1 MLNLRRRGSGPAFFT
16 NKSLG
21 ENQMQKDIFSTMQQ
35 QYQKGVFTVPTT
47 FYFSIDD
54 TRKTVKLDADGCSV
68 EDGKTLEEADCVC
81 KTSWEMFSSIWNDGY
96 RPGIMDFMGG
106 AIKSN
111 DPQLL
116 QQLLTA
122 FGK

>member
-1 MLNLRRRGSGPAFFT
+1 
-16 NKSLG
+16 
-21 ENQMQKDIFSTMQQ
+21 MQEIFSNMRES
-35 QYQKGVFTVPTT
+35 YQKGVFDVPTT

-54 TRKTVKLDADGCSV
+54 VKKTLTLDGDGCHIQ
-68 EDGKTLEEADCVC
+68 DGKAVENADCVC
-81 KTSWEMFSSIWNDGY
+81 KTSAQMFERIWNEGY

-111 DPQLL
+111 APTLL
-116 QQLLTA
+116 QQFLTA

>member
-1 MLNLRRRGSGPAFFT
+1 MH
-16 NKSLG
+16 
-21 ENQMQKDIFSTMQQ
+21 EEIFSAMQE
-35 QYQKGVFTVPTT
+35 QYQKGVFTLPTT

-54 TRKTVKLDADGCSV
+54 IKKTVTLGAEGCTV
-68 EDGKTLEEADCVC
+68 EDGKTVEEADCVC
-81 KTSWEMFSSIWNDGY
+81 KTSGEMFSRIWNDGY

-111 DPQLL
+111 APQLL

>member
-1 MLNLRRRGSGPAFFT
+1 
-16 NKSLG
+16 
-21 ENQMQKDIFSTMQQ
+21 MQDEIFSTLQDS
-35 QYQKGVFTVPTT
+35 YQKGVFTVPTT
-47 FYFSIDD
+47 FYFVIDD
-54 TRKTVKLDADGCSV
+54 IRKTLTLDNEGCKVEEGKTV
-68 EDGKTLEEADCVC
+68 EDADCVC
-81 KTSWEMFSSIWNDGY
+81 KTSSEMFSKIWHDGY

-111 DPQLL
+111 APQLL

>member
-1 MLNLRRRGSGPAFFT
+1 
-16 NKSLG
+16 
-21 ENQMQKDIFSTMQQ
+21 MQEKIFSAMQE
-35 QYQKGVFTVPTT
+35 QYQKGVFTLQTT

-54 TRKTVKLDADGCSV
+54 IKKTVTLDAENCTV
-68 EDGKTLEEADCVC
+68 EDGKTVADADCIC
-81 KTSWEMFSSIWNDGY
+81 KTSAEMFSKIWNDGY

-111 DPQLL
+111 APQLL
-116 QQLLTA
+116 QQLLSA

>member
-1 MLNLRRRGSGPAFFT
+1 
-16 NKSLG
+16 
-21 ENQMQKDIFSTMQQ
+21 MQDDIFAAMEE
-35 QYQKGVFTVPTT
+35 QYQQGVFTLPTT
-47 FYFSIDD
+47 FYFVIDD
-54 TRKTVKLDADGCSV
+54 IRKTVTLDSQRCAI
-68 EDGKTLEEADCVC
+68 EDGKTVENADCVC
-81 KTSWEMFSSIWNDGY
+81 KTSAEMFNRIWNDGY

-111 DPQLL
+111 APQLL

>member
-1 MLNLRRRGSGPAFFT
+1 ML
-16 NKSLG
+16 
-21 ENQMQKDIFSTMQQ
+21 EDIFSSMQGE
-35 QYQKGVFTVPTT
+35 YQKGVFTMPTT

-54 TRKTVKLDADGCSV
+54 IKRTVTLVSESCKVENGKSV
-68 EDGKTLEEADCVC
+68 EDADCVC
-81 KTSWEMFSSIWNDGY
+81 KTSKEMFSRIWNDGY

-111 DPQLL
+111 APQLL

>member
-1 MLNLRRRGSGPAFFT
+1 
-16 NKSLG
+16 
-21 ENQMQKDIFSTMQQ
+21 MQEDIFSSMQE
-35 QYQKGVFTVPTT
+35 QYQKGVFTQPTT

-54 TRKTVKLDADGCSV
+54 IKKTVTLDAECLTIENGKSV
-68 EDGKTLEEADCVC
+68 EEADCVC
-81 KTSWEMFSSIWNDGY
+81 KTSGEMFSRIWNDGY

-111 DPQLL
+111 APQLL
-116 QQLLTA
+116 QQLLVA

>member
-1 MLNLRRRGSGPAFFT
+1 
-16 NKSLG
+16 
-21 ENQMQKDIFSTMQQ
+21 MQEEIFSALQQ

-54 TRKTVKLDADGCSV
+54 IKKTVTLDAEGCSV
-68 EDGKTLEEADCVC
+68 EDGKTVSEADCVC
-81 KTSWEMFSSIWNDGY
+81 KTSVEMFSRIWNDGY
-96 RPGIMDFMGG
+96 RPGIVDFMGG

-116 QQLLTA
+116 QQLLAA

>member
-1 MLNLRRRGSGPAFFT
+1 
-16 NKSLG
+16 
-21 ENQMQKDIFSTMQQ
+21 MQEDILTTLPELYRKGIFS
-35 QYQKGVFTVPTT
+35 VPTT

-54 TRKTVKLDADGCSV
+54 VKKTLTLDGDGCTVKEGKTV
-68 EDGKTLEEADCVC
+68 EEADCVC
-81 KTSWEMFSSIWNDGY
+81 KTSSEMFARIWNDGY

-111 DPQLL
+111 APQLL
-116 QQLLTA
+116 QQFLQA

>member
-1 MLNLRRRGSGPAFFT
+1 
-16 NKSLG
+16 
-21 ENQMQKDIFSTMQQ
+21 MQGDIFATLQGS
-35 QYQKGVFTVPTT
+35 YKKGVFTVPTT

-54 TRKTVKLDADGCSV
+54 VRKTLTLDADSCLI
-68 EDGKTLEEADCVC
+68 EDGKTVEDADCVC
-81 KTSWEMFSSIWNDGY
+81 KTSAAMFNRIWIDGY

-111 DPQLL
+111 APQLL
-116 QQLLTA
+116 PQLLVA

>member
-1 MLNLRRRGSGPAFFT
+1 MQDEILNALPELYR
-16 NKSLG
+16 
-21 ENQMQKDIFSTMQQ
+21 
-35 QYQKGVFTVPTT
+35 KGVFSVPTT

-54 TRKTVKLDADGCSV
+54 VKKTLFLDENGCTVK
-68 EDGKTLEEADCVC
+68 DGKAVDEADCVC
-81 KTSWEMFSSIWNDGY
+81 KTSAEMFNRIWYEDY

-111 DPQLL
+111 NPQLL
-116 QQLLTA
+116 QQFMQA